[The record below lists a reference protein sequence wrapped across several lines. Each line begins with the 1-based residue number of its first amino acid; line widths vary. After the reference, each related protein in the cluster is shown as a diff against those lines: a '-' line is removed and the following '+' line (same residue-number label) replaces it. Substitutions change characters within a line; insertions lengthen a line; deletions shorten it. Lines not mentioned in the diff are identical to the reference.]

1 MAAVEAA
8 VPTVLPNSEGER
20 TTPSVVAYSK
30 DGEILVGTTAKRQAA
45 LNPLNTFGS
54 VKRWFGRTFA
64 EVESDARSV
73 PYHLV
78 DKDGKARLDC
88 PNLQRQLAPEEVSA
102 QVLRKLQRDASVFLN
117 ADVKKAVITVPAY
130 FDDAQRQ
137 ATKAAGTLAGLE
149 VMRVCNEPTMAA
161 LAYGLDQKN
170 SSNLLVFDLGG
181 GTFDVSVMEAGDGV
195 CEVLATNGDT
205 QLGGDDFD
213 RRILDFLLQRFREA
227 NDKMDL
233 REDKQAMQRLLEASE
248 KAKVELSSLNEV
260 RISVPF
266 ITADEDGPK
275 HVEEVLTREHFEELS
290 EDLVQ
295 RLADP
300 VLKALKDSRVRPRN
314 LHEVIL
320 VGGSTRIPAVQNLAR
335 ELTAF
340 KPINMSI
347 SADEVVA
354 LGASVQAAMISG
366 EVKDIM
372 LIDVTPLTL
381 GVETEGGVF
390 SEVLP
395 RGSAVPWQAKRIFTT
410 SADAQDAI
418 EVVVLQGERPL
429 AKDNK
434 KLGMFRL
441 DDIPAAPKGVP
452 KIEVTFDINVEGILT
467 VSAKDW
473 GTSQEKSIRI
483 EETGTSGTGLRRH
496 VRLWLALCQLV
507 SAVSANC
514 GSLYESRAAM
524 WRSMSQAMSVY
535 TPVKHRPEWYWK
547 EIFERRQIEPPG
559 HSGYEETWLDLLFG
573 QAHDESLACQVNEGR
588 HWELELDVQKL
599 YDAVRISDRPSF
611 MIRAANAFNIAL
623 PTQRSELPQHLRLC
637 LCVPATC
644 TAEEVVETVFAAQ
657 FAVEF
662 MGDEPKSMLNGKSF
676 RDVVE
681 ISELRDW
688 SAINLDFVIG
698 GVDSCGT
705 ASLHL
710 NLEKHSEVAFLT
722 SDVDYF
728 FTNKLAHRV
737 LPLKAQVDEY
747 NALVLAA
754 REAKER
760 LTGVT
765 PLVGACV
772 PALFSTALARIKMA
786 LIPNL
791 KLVMILCDPL
801 GRLEKG
807 FMHHHL
813 CFADLEDAQR
823 QGLAARASRHGSCY
837 DSSAALLYEKEGE
850 LQSFWEDR
858 QIAPHLPAVL
868 LRFYERI
875 LFLHQEELRRAP
887 ADVFSSLAGFL
898 GVKAFPDIE
907 FPRYNSIGGHRTD
920 LCRNMTLVR
929 ALQQNLEA
937 DYQMQEKMMQLSNPN
952 RSLMAR
958 LRRRLTRCHDI
969 DRVKDTASLE
979 DREVQRILDEA
990 EEKWNE
996 DEEAKF
1002 QLELR
1007 YAAANLLEQTDLNLV
1022 ELGYK
1027 APTDARL
1034 ALEPKMEEVKVC
1046 LAEAEEQDYFKLMD
1060 AVDSLRFELMK
1071 LGLRVYGKQVAPD
1084 GAPGP
1089 AKPRREGGVTGGG
1102 YILKEDSEP
1111 YDDSY
1116 QKQQEEKWKNLR
1128 KKAEKMYGRN

>member
-1 MAAVEAA
+1 MEVSISEASVPRCPCRVGKEISRVIPRDHRHHEPHPWTAATTATALVVLRRKHARTARKAANIGEKVLGIDLGTTNSVMAAVEAA

-30 DGEILVGTTAKRQAA
+30 DGEVLVGTIAKRQAA

-54 VKRWFGRTFA
+54 VKRWFGRTYA
-64 EVESDARSV
+64 EVEQEVAFV

-78 DKDGKARLDC
+78 DKDEKTRLDC
-88 PNLQRQLAPEEVSA
+88 PALSRELAPEEVSA
-102 QVLRKLQRDASVFLN
+102 QVLRKLQRDASKFLN

-213 RRILDFLLQRFREA
+213 RRILDFLLQRFEAA
-227 NDKMDL
+227 NDGMDL

-275 HVEEVLTREHFEELS
+275 HVEENLTREHFEELS
-290 EDLVQ
+290 SDLVE
-295 RLADP
+295 RLAAP
-300 VLKALKDSRVRPRN
+300 VTQALKDSRVRPRN

-381 GVETEGGVF
+381 GVETDGGVF

-395 RGSAVPWQAKRIFTT
+395 RGSAVPWQAKRVFTT

-418 EVVVLQGERPL
+418 EVIVLQGERPL

-441 DDIPAAPKGVP
+441 DNIPAAPKGVP
-452 KIEVTFDINVEGILT
+452 KIEVCFDINVEGILT

-473 GTSQEKSIRI
+473 GTSAEKSIRI
-483 EETGTSGTGLRRH
+483 E
-496 VRLWLALCQLV
+496 
-507 SAVSANC
+507 
-514 GSLYESRAAM
+514 
-524 WRSMSQAMSVY
+524 
-535 TPVKHRPEWYWK
+535 
-547 EIFERRQIEPPG
+547 
-559 HSGYEETWLDLLFG
+559 
-573 QAHDESLACQVNEGR
+573 
-588 HWELELDVQKL
+588 
-599 YDAVRISDRPSF
+599 
-611 MIRAANAFNIAL
+611 
-623 PTQRSELPQHLRLC
+623 
-637 LCVPATC
+637 
-644 TAEEVVETVFAAQ
+644 
-657 FAVEF
+657 
-662 MGDEPKSMLNGKSF
+662 
-676 RDVVE
+676 
-681 ISELRDW
+681 
-688 SAINLDFVIG
+688 
-698 GVDSCGT
+698 DS
-705 ASLHL
+705 
-710 NLEKHSEVAFLT
+710 
-722 SDVDYF
+722 
-728 FTNKLAHRV
+728 
-737 LPLKAQVDEY
+737 
-747 NALVLAA
+747 
-754 REAKER
+754 
-760 LTGVT
+760 
-765 PLVGACV
+765 
-772 PALFSTALARIKMA
+772 
-786 LIPNL
+786 
-791 KLVMILCDPL
+791 
-801 GRLEKG
+801 
-807 FMHHHL
+807 
-813 CFADLEDAQR
+813 
-823 QGLAARASRHGSCY
+823 
-837 DSSAALLYEKEGE
+837 
-850 LQSFWEDR
+850 
-858 QIAPHLPAVL
+858 
-868 LRFYERI
+868 
-875 LFLHQEELRRAP
+875 
-887 ADVFSSLAGFL
+887 
-898 GVKAFPDIE
+898 
-907 FPRYNSIGGHRTD
+907 
-920 LCRNMTLVR
+920 
-929 ALQQNLEA
+929 
-937 DYQMQEKMMQLSNPN
+937 
-952 RSLMAR
+952 
-958 LRRRLTRCHDI
+958 
-969 DRVKDTASLE
+969 ASLE
-979 DREVQRILDEA
+979 DQEVQRILDEA
-990 EEKWNE
+990 EEKKID

-1002 QLELR
+1002 RLELR
-1007 YAAANLLEQTDLNLV
+1007 YAAKNLLEQTDQNLL

-1027 APTDARL
+1027 APADARM

-1046 LAEAEEQDYFKLMD
+1046 LQDGEDPEYFKLMD

-1089 AKPRREGGVTGGG
+1089 AKARREGGVTGGG
-1102 YILKEDSEP
+1102 YILKEETEP
-1111 YDDSY
+1111 YADSY
-1116 QKQQEEKWKNLR
+1116 EKQQEEKWKNLR
-1128 KKAEKMYGRN
+1128 KKAEKMYRKD

>member
-1 MAAVEAA
+1 M
-8 VPTVLPNSEGER
+8 
-20 TTPSVVAYSK
+20 
-30 DGEILVGTTAKRQAA
+30 
-45 LNPLNTFGS
+45 
-54 VKRWFGRTFA
+54 
-64 EVESDARSV
+64 
-73 PYHLV
+73 
-78 DKDGKARLDC
+78 
-88 PNLQRQLAPEEVSA
+88 
-102 QVLRKLQRDASVFLN
+102 
-117 ADVKKAVITVPAY
+117 
-130 FDDAQRQ
+130 
-137 ATKAAGTLAGLE
+137 
-149 VMRVCNEPTMAA
+149 
-161 LAYGLDQKN
+161 
-170 SSNLLVFDLGG
+170 
-181 GTFDVSVMEAGDGV
+181 
-195 CEVLATNGDT
+195 
-205 QLGGDDFD
+205 
-213 RRILDFLLQRFREA
+213 
-227 NDKMDL
+227 
-233 REDKQAMQRLLEASE
+233 
-248 KAKVELSSLNEV
+248 
-260 RISVPF
+260 
-266 ITADEDGPK
+266 
-275 HVEEVLTREHFEELS
+275 
-290 EDLVQ
+290 
-295 RLADP
+295 
-300 VLKALKDSRVRPRN
+300 
-314 LHEVIL
+314 
-320 VGGSTRIPAVQNLAR
+320 
-335 ELTAF
+335 
-340 KPINMSI
+340 
-347 SADEVVA
+347 
-354 LGASVQAAMISG
+354 
-366 EVKDIM
+366 
-372 LIDVTPLTL
+372 
-381 GVETEGGVF
+381 
-390 SEVLP
+390 
-395 RGSAVPWQAKRIFTT
+395 
-410 SADAQDAI
+410 
-418 EVVVLQGERPL
+418 
-429 AKDNK
+429 
-434 KLGMFRL
+434 
-441 DDIPAAPKGVP
+441 
-452 KIEVTFDINVEGILT
+452 
-467 VSAKDW
+467 
-473 GTSQEKSIRI
+473 
-483 EETGTSGTGLRRH
+483 

-559 HSGYEETWLDLLFG
+559 HSGYEETWLDFLFG

-588 HWELELDVQKL
+588 HWELELDVRKL

-644 TAEEVVETVFAAQ
+644 AAEEVVETVFAAQ

-807 FMHHHL
+807 FMHHYL

-875 LFLHQEELRRAP
+875 FFLHQEELRRAP

-969 DRVKDTASLE
+969 DRVKVT
-979 DREVQRILDEA
+979 
-990 EEKWNE
+990 
-996 DEEAKF
+996 
-1002 QLELR
+1002 
-1007 YAAANLLEQTDLNLV
+1007 Y
-1022 ELGYK
+1022 
-1027 APTDARL
+1027 
-1034 ALEPKMEEVKVC
+1034 C
-1046 LAEAEEQDYFKLMD
+1046 
-1060 AVDSLRFELMK
+1060 
-1071 LGLRVYGKQVAPD
+1071 
-1084 GAPGP
+1084 
-1089 AKPRREGGVTGGG
+1089 PRRSACDGT
-1102 YILKEDSEP
+1102 D
-1111 YDDSY
+1111 
-1116 QKQQEEKWKNLR
+1116 
-1128 KKAEKMYGRN
+1128 